1 MNAGER
7 IHIFVSSQDRQY
19 LRDRLISPTALLRA
33 AIRQL
38 RSVDKQYTSDNVT

>member
-7 IHIFVSSQDRQY
+7 IHIYVSAQDRQY

-33 AIRQL
+33 AIRHL
-38 RSVDKQYTSDNVT
+38 RSVDKRSTGDNVT